1 MILHLTEL
9 LMVEFQA
16 FPGNINGGG
25 GGGGG
30 L

>member
-25 GGGGG
+25 GGGG